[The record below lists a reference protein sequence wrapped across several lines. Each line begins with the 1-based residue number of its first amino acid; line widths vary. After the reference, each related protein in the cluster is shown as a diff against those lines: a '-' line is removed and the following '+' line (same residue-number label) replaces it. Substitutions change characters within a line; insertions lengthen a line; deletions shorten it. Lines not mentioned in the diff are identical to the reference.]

1 MENISYF
8 DFNGSQRIYI
18 KRLFPAIQN
27 SFTYELWVKPETT
40 HHIDSETQKG
50 TSGINGQRYVIS
62 PEHGETYGEAG
73 AGISIGTNGIS
84 VYEHT
89 AGHLPA
95 TLVYPISISNWTH
108 VAVVYNN
115 RTPSLYINGKLVKT
129 GLPSAKSAVLASGV
143 FGGLDPYGF
152 FVGKLG
158 YIRIWNYA
166 RTQQQI
172 QNNITQ
178 PPTDNEPGLFG
189 YWEFNKESNYNV
201 LSNTDNITIKN
212 ASHRK
217 GILFVLNNIGGGT
230 EHYQNLYI
238 EEIKQEFRI
247 YTLKFRINSI
257 YIEEFNNVNSSPI
270 ILNLK
275 DCNHQT
281 FQNLLK
287 RLGIDL
293 IYINHLIGFPVFKV
307 IDLIQ
312 YSKIKYLYFI
322 PDFFCACPS
331 YNLMNSKGV
340 YCNNETDTKV
350 CQQCLNSVSRRNILI
365 NKVNIQEWRSL
376 FLSFLSDAQEV
387 IAPSNSTK
395 EIIQKYYPT
404 IPITVHEPTLPST
417 ISYTFN
423 PQFIKEDPLNIAF
436 IGAIHQN
443 KGYAILYELKDAINK
458 EKLPICIKVIG
469 TTNIH
474 KHFIS
479 PDKKFIVTGQYNNGE
494 ISHLLAKHKVSI
506 VVISSICPET
516 FSYTTH
522 EALASGYP
530 VIAFNLGAPAEV
542 IKKHGG
548 GWVVEPIN
556 SDSILQLLKNL
567 LANRD
572 EILQKAKELVNT

>member
-1 MENISYF
+1 MGNNSF
-8 DFNGSQRIYI
+8 FSFNGSNRIYI
-18 KRLFPAIQN
+18 QRLFPAIKN
-27 SFTYELWVKPETT
+27 SFTYELWVKPEAT
-40 HHIDSETQKG
+40 HHIDSEAQRG
-50 TSGINGQRYVIS
+50 TSGISGQRYIIS
-62 PEHGETYGEAG
+62 PEHGETYNEAG

-89 AGHLPA
+89 AGYLPA

-129 GLPSAKSAVLASGV
+129 GLLSAKSTVLASGV

-158 YIRIWNYA
+158 YIRIWNHA
-166 RTQQQI
+166 RTQHQI
-172 QNNITQ
+172 QKNINQ
-178 PPTDNEPGLFG
+178 QPTDNEPGLFG
-189 YWEFNKESNYNV
+189 YWEFNEESNYNV
-201 LSNTDNITIKN
+201 LSNTDNITIEN
-212 ASHRK
+212 ASHQK

-238 EEIKQEFRI
+238 EKIKQEVRI
-247 YTLKFRINSI
+247 YKLKFRNNSI
-257 YIEEFNNVNSSPI
+257 YIEEFNNVNRVPI
-270 ILNLK
+270 ILKLK

-287 RLGIDL
+287 RLDIDV
-293 IYINHLIGFPVFKV
+293 IYINHLITFPLFELM
-307 IDLIQ
+307 DLIQ
-312 YSKIKYLYFI
+312 YSEVKYLYFI

-331 YNLMNSKGV
+331 YNLINNKGI
-340 YCNNETDTKV
+340 YCNNETDTQV
-350 CQQCLNSVSRRNILI
+350 CQQCLNSVSRRNIRM
-365 NKVNIQEWRSL
+365 NKVNIQEWRSR

-395 EIIQKYYPT
+395 EIVQKYYPN
-404 IPITVHEPTLPST
+404 IPITVHKPAIPPT
-417 ISYTFN
+417 IYYTFN
-423 PQFIKEDPLNIAF
+423 PQFIREDALNIAF
-436 IGAIHQN
+436 IGSIHQN
-443 KGYAILYELKDAINK
+443 KGSVVLYELKDAINK

-474 KHFIS
+474 KYFIS
-479 PDKKFIVTGQYNNGE
+479 RDKKFIVTGRYNNEE
-494 ISHLLAKHKVSI
+494 ISNLLAKHKVSI
-506 VVISSICPET
+506 VVIPSICPET

-530 VIAFNLGAPAEV
+530 VITFNLGAPAEE

-548 GWVVEPIN
+548 GWIVEPMN
-556 SDSILQLLKNL
+556 SDSILQLLKKL

-572 EILQKAKELVNT
+572 EILQKAKELLNT